1 MELSGALANANSG
14 LAAITQGFGV
24 ISQNIANASTP
35 DYAREVSTT
44 TDVTG
49 GGQGLGT
56 RALPATRVLDTA
68 IQSQVLAQNATVSA
82 LSTTSSAL
90 STVAA
95 AEGAT
100 GQGQD
105 LASLLGDLGDAFST
119 LLNNPANPTQQSAVV
134 AAAQSLTQQINTLS
148 QAYQQG
154 RQAAQNSLVAD
165 VGTLNTTLATVGSLS
180 TRIVTLKSEGL
191 STADLEN
198 QRDAA
203 IDQAGQIAGLRFVD
217 EPDGNVTAY
226 TTSGLAVP
234 LDGSTVFA
242 IAPATVGAGASYPA
256 TLPGITLGGVDVTP
270 SLTSATGAGAIGAN
284 LVLRDQAL
292 PTDEAELDEFSETL
306 STRFS
311 SQGLALFTDPTGA
324 VPTAGGVPVQAAYVG
339 YAGTITVNPVVAAD
353 PSLVRD
359 GTNAVPG
366 SATGASAFTPNPA
379 GGPAAF
385 STLVTRV
392 LSYALGVDAQ
402 PGVAQPAPATT
413 GLGAA
418 GNLAAPYAP
427 QPTLAGQAA
436 ALVGAQASGT
446 ADAQTA
452 LTDAQSLQTA
462 LQTRLASG
470 SGVSIDTEM
479 STMIALQNAY
489 GANAKVITAV
499 QAMWNTLEQA
509 IA

>member
-1 MELSGALANANSG
+1 MQLSGALANANSG
-14 LAAITQGFGV
+14 LLAITQGFGV
-24 ISQNIANASTP
+24 ISQNVANASTP

-44 TDVTG
+44 TDITG

-56 RALPATRVLDTA
+56 RALPATRVLDPA
-68 IQSQVLAQNATVSA
+68 IQSQMLAQNATVSA

-100 GQGQD
+100 GEGQD
-105 LASLLGDLGDAFST
+105 LASLLGNLGDAFST
-119 LLNNPANPTQQSAVV
+119 LLNDPASPTQQSAVV
-134 AAAQSLTQQINTLS
+134 AVAQSLTQQINTLS
-148 QAYQQG
+148 NAYQQG

-165 VGTLNTTLATVGSLS
+165 IGTLNTTLATIGSLS
-180 TRIVTLKSEGL
+180 TQIVTLKSEGR

-203 IDQAGQIAGLRFVD
+203 IDQAGQIAGLRFVG

-226 TTSGLAVP
+226 TASGLAVP
-234 LDGSTVFA
+234 LNGSAVFA
-242 IAPATVGAGASYPA
+242 LAPATVAAGSNYPA
-256 TLPGITLGGVDVTP
+256 TLPGITLLGVDVTP

-284 LVLRDQAL
+284 LVLRDRTL
-292 PTDEAELDEFSETL
+292 PTGQAELDEFSETL

-311 SQGLALFTDPTGA
+311 GQGLTLFTDPTGA
-324 VPTAGGVPVQAAYVG
+324 VPATGSVPVQAGYIG
-339 YAGTITVNPVVAAD
+339 YAGTITVNPTVAAD

-366 SATGASAFTPNPA
+366 SPTGASAFMPNPA
-379 GGPAAF
+379 GGPAGF
-385 STLVTRV
+385 STLITRV
-392 LSYALGVDAQ
+392 LSYALGADAQ
-402 PGVAQPAPATT
+402 PGVAQPPPATT

-418 GNLAAPYAP
+418 GNLSVPYPA

-436 ALVGAQASGT
+436 ALVGAQASDST
-446 ADAQTA
+446 AAQTA
-452 LTDAQSLQTA
+452 LSDAQSLQTA
-462 LQTRLASG
+462 LQTRLSTG

-509 IA
+509 VA